1 MLADMTRPMALA
13 GFHHP
18 ALRVFPAA
26 ASLFFALLLPAMAA
40 EAPPDF
46 AQKRAQ
52 ALTLAL
58 ELKPPQTAAVMRAF
72 RADEAARAASRSK
85 TNDFDALVN
94 HARRR
99 HEELVVLVLAVLDPA
114 QVSRYR
120 PILDQWGRLGDD
132 DLGLLEWLNFDS
144 IIEEKLVVLV
154 SGVRARFPAGS
165 PQGGQRCQAA
175 WEAMN
180 QQVFAILDESQRRRY
195 EAMMK
200 KIEAA
205 SKQRA
210 GAAAGESLSQD
221 TLRPSEATGRSGRRT
236 RAS

>member
-1 MLADMTRPMALA
+1 MLIEISRPMKLA
-13 GFHHP
+13 CSLLP
-18 ALRVFPAA
+18 ALRVFPLAA
-26 ASLFFALLLPAMAA
+26 PLFFALMLLPAVAV
-40 EAPPDF
+40 EVPIDF
-46 AQKRAQ
+46 ALKRSQ
-52 ALTLAL
+52 ALAIAL
-58 ELKPPQTAAVMRAF
+58 ELRPAQAAAVLQAF
-72 RADEAARAASRSK
+72 RADEAARAASRDK
-85 TNDFDALVN
+85 TNDFDALVS

-120 PILDQWGRLGDD
+120 PILDQWGRLGDE

-144 IIEEKLVVLV
+144 VIEEKLVALV
-154 SGVRARFPAGS
+154 AGVRARFPAGS

-205 SKQRA
+205 AKQRA
-210 GAAAGESLSQD
+210 VAAGESLAQD
-221 TLRPSEATGRSGRRT
+221 PPRPSESMGRSGRRT